1 MVYIK
6 ELMMKLMT
14 KKLEKIIPA
23 MYSSEN
29 TEIED
34 KTVYAKF
41 FTPDANWTWWVLEY
55 DKEDRILFCMVHG
68 HKNELGNVSLDELEN
83 VRGPLGLKIER
94 DLYFTPTR
102 YGDIEK
108 LKC

>member
-1 MVYIK
+1 MLITK
-6 ELMMKLMT
+6 E
-14 KKLEKIIPA
+14 LEKIIPA
-23 MYSSEN
+23 MYSSEDTKLEN
-29 TEIED
+29 

-55 DKEDRILFCMVHG
+55 DKEDRIMFCYVQGM
-68 HKNELGNVSLDELEN
+68 NDELGNVSLDELES

-102 YGDIEK
+102 YGDIEE
-108 LKC
+108 LRC